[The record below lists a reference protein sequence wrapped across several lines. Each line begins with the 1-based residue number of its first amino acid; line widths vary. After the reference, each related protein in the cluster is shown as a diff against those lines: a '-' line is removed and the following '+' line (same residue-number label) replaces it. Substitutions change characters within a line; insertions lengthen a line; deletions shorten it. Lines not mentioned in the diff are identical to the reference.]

1 MKRQVESR
9 VAEAKREEIRLA
21 EAKRQEASRVA
32 EAKREEIRL
41 AEAKRQ
47 SAVQNID
54 TQSSDAANDF
64 GETTASYEKPSKQA
78 GKVDN
83 RVSNDKSNNGNKLPR
98 QNSSISNSNAVVRSE
113 NTEGVKYLE
122 TTITTF
128 DKSTNYALQQV
139 KVSIIPMKSV
149 ANAVVVTDISGK
161 LTGLRTDDG
170 TAIALDELPQQSE
183 ISNNTG
189 SIQLPL
195 VIGERYLFNFSK
207 AGYTPKFVLKTI
219 LVNDNRVSTA
229 LVAEQFTN
237 TKPNIA
243 VAEKPKTYQEP
254 VKAGVVGQALTEF
267 VEPPKMFVEQPRP
280 YAQQTYEAPINTD
293 NFGEARPDLSR
304 TLTEGRSFELNSIY
318 YGYGDAELNDATK
331 SELEPLVALMQQDK
345 DMDIEVAAHTDSRGK
360 APFNLNLSQLR
371 ADNIKSYLA
380 EKGIS
385 PDRIRSVGYG
395 EARLKNQCAD
405 NVECTE
411 EEHQS
416 NRRTEIRVINGGEPI
431 NARPK
436 AGYTVQKIGNTEGVI
451 LADASTRSTRYL
463 ADAGASTRYLVVVGT
478 YAKPVNAE
486 KQRQKVLASGFVETT
501 LVQFQESELYGVCVR
516 QFDNF
521 KEAQVLAS
529 YINSQKEFEAFVKE
543 LR

>member
-1 MKRQVESR
+1 MV
-9 VAEAKREEIRLA
+9 IC
-21 EAKRQEASRVA
+21 
-32 EAKREEIRL
+32 
-41 AEAKRQ
+41 
-47 SAVQNID
+47 ID
-54 TQSSDAANDF
+54 
-64 GETTASYEKPSKQA
+64 
-78 GKVDN
+78 
-83 RVSNDKSNNGNKLPR
+83 
-98 QNSSISNSNAVVRSE
+98 
-113 NTEGVKYLE
+113 
-122 TTITTF
+122 
-128 DKSTNYALQQV
+128 
-139 KVSIIPMKSV
+139 PMKSV

-170 TAIALDELPQQSE
+170 TAIALEDLPQQLE
-183 ISNNTG
+183 ISDNTG
-189 SIQLPL
+189 LVQLPL
-195 VIGERYLFNFSK
+195 VVGERYLFNFSK
-207 AGYTPKFVLKTI
+207 AGYEPKFVLKTI

-229 LVAEQFTN
+229 LTVEKFTN
-237 TKPNIA
+237 AKPNVA
-243 VAEKPKTYQEP
+243 VVENTKTYQQS
-254 VKAGVVGQALTEF
+254 ANTGVVGQALTEF
-267 VEPPKMFVEQPRP
+267 VIPPKISTEQMPP
-280 YAQQTYEAPINTD
+280 NNATQTYETPINTD

-304 TLTEGRSFELNSIY
+304 TLTEGRSFELNNIY
-318 YGYGDAELNDATK
+318 YGYGDAELNDTTK
-331 SELEPLVALMQQDK
+331 LELEPLVVLMQQDK

-385 PDRIRSVGYG
+385 PDRIKSIGYG
-395 EARLKNQCAD
+395 ETRLKNKCAD

-411 EEHQS
+411 EEHQI

-436 AGYTVQKIGNTEGVI
+436 SGYMVQKIGNTEGAI

-463 ADAGASTRYLVVVGT
+463 ADANTPTRFLVVVGT
-478 YAKPVNAE
+478 YSKPVNAE

-521 KEAQVLAS
+521 KEAQSLAN

-543 LR
+543 LK